1 MFPGT
6 ESKQE
11 AHRKQEGASLS
22 FFINIPEWPAS
33 QGGNWQSRV
42 LRGVPARASLKEDR
56 RVSLK
61 PKDKKW
67 HT

>member
-22 FFINIPEWPAS
+22 FFMSILKWPAS
-33 QGGNWQSRV
+33 QGGSWQRPV
-42 LRGVPARASLKEDR
+42 IHGVPAPASLKEDR
-56 RVSLK
+56 RVGLK